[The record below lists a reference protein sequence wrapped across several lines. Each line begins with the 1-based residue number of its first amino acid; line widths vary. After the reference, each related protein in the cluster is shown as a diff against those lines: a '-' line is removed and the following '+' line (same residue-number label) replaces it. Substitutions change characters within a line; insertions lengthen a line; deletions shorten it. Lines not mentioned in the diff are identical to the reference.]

1 VKRRACAYIRSVGCA
16 AAYVLFSSVAL
27 AQTQSEQKSVEPTP
41 STDSQQ
47 GPVATFHAYTDL
59 VLIPV
64 TATDTLNRFVLGLQ
78 KQDFHLY
85 EDGVEQNVAHFS
97 GEDAPLSVGVLFDES
112 GSMDYKL
119 RTSRDAAAQLLNT
132 FTNED
137 EVFLVEF
144 AGLAKVSIGFTA
156 HPEEIQSALKN
167 VHAGGLTAMLDAID
181 TGLLEMKKAKN
192 SRKALVIVSDGGD
205 NRSRYTAAQIES
217 LVREADVQIY
227 AMGVFEPFFS
237 FGQTPEEISGPRL
250 LSEIATQTGG
260 RAFAAAFPG
269 DLPSVASRI
278 GVELRNQYVLG
289 YYPTNKARDGKY
301 RRVEVKIAQAPGLS
315 SPLKVHRRLGYYPA
329 SDVGVFGR
337 VQQACDCCPQLTAT
351 FYLHDR

>member
-1 VKRRACAYIRSVGCA
+1 VKRRAWAYIGAVGYA
-16 AAYVLFSSVAL
+16 AVALVLFSDLAVAQASSEPKPAPATSSVD
-27 AQTQSEQKSVEPTP
+27 TQE
-41 STDSQQ
+41 
-47 GPVATFHAYTDL
+47 GPVTTFYAYTNL

-64 TATDTLNRFVLGLQ
+64 TVTDNLNRFVLGLQ

-119 RTSRDAAAQLLNT
+119 RTSSEAAVQFLNT
-132 FTNED
+132 FNKED

-144 AGLAKVSIGFTA
+144 ADAAKVSIGFTP
-156 HPEEIQSALKN
+156 HIEEVQGLLKSAQ
-167 VHAGGLTAMLDAID
+167 AGGLTAMLDAIN

-205 NRSRYTAAQIES
+205 NRSHYTAAQIES
-217 LVREADVQIY
+217 LVRRADVQIY
-227 AMGVFEPFFS
+227 AMGVFEPYFS

-269 DLPSVASRI
+269 DLPSVANRI
-278 GVELRNQYVLG
+278 GVELRNQYVLD
-289 YYPTNKARDGKY
+289 YYPSNKARDGKY
-301 RRVEVKIAQAPGLS
+301 RKVEVKISQPPGLS
-315 SPLKVHRRLGYYPA
+315 SPLKVHWRLGYYAP
-329 SDVGVFGR
+329 S
-337 VQQACDCCPQLTAT
+337 Q
-351 FYLHDR
+351 